1 VTQVSRAT
9 RGLAAM
15 IFAVCLALL
24 SLGEGSVAAARHAQG
39 LSGASTAQVCSFR
52 ARTGAPCLG
61 CGGTEAF
68 GHAARGRFLRAV
80 VANPLGA
87 WAGATAWALLFSS
100 GITLAGR
107 GAGVLRLA
115 LLSAAATLP
124 AAFVVNAFAWWAS
137 LPPGS
142 MPGR

>member
-1 VTQVSRAT
+1 VKDASRAT

-15 IFAVCLALL
+15 IFVACLALL
-24 SLGEGSVAAARHAQG
+24 VLGEGSVAAARHAQA
-39 LSGASTAQVCSFR
+39 LSGTPAAQVCSFR

-68 GHAARGRFLRAV
+68 GHAARGRFVRAM

-87 WAGATAWALLFSS
+87 WSGAAAWALLFAS
-100 GITLAGR
+100 GLTLAGGR
-107 GAGVLRLA
+107 TRALRLA
-115 LLSAAATLP
+115 LFSVAATLP

>member
-1 VTQVSRAT
+1 MKASPAT

-15 IFAVCLALL
+15 IFVVCATLLAL
-24 SLGEGSVAAARHAQG
+24 GESSVEAARRAQG
-39 LSGASTAQVCSFR
+39 RGDDPSAQICSFR

-61 CGGTEAF
+61 CGGTAAF
-68 GHAARGRFLRAV
+68 GHASRGRFMSAV

-87 WAGATAWALLFSS
+87 WTGLAAWALLFGS
-100 GITLAGR
+100 GLTLAGG
-107 GAGVLRLA
+107 GARALRLA
-115 LLSAAATLP
+115 LLSVAATLP